1 MEMELENNLYTLRP
15 LSTTSSLL
23 STGSRATCYSSVF
36 TASTDESLNSYSDT
50 CFICFD
56 KEHEQNN
63 SLPINL
69 NECDFIY
76 KHCNCNGLIHEACLC
91 KWMTEQ
97 LVCPVCR
104 GPVFIV
110 KEKIIKDTSGKV
122 MYHVKPYDHAA
133 YTVRTTRCNAGYI
146 TLCMFVIMI
155 TMVYLLNYLGPI

>member
-23 STGSRATCYSSVF
+23 SSQSKSSQYSSVF

-50 CFICFD
+50 CFICFE
-56 KEHEQNN
+56 KEHERNN

-110 KEKIIKDTSGKV
+110 KQKIIKDTSGKV
-122 MYHVKPYDHAA
+122 MYTTLNRMILLHML
-133 YTVRTTRCNAGYI
+133 VRTSRCNAGYH
-146 TLCMFVIMI
+146 FIMY
-155 TMVYLLNYLGPI
+155 VSNNDYLWFICLII